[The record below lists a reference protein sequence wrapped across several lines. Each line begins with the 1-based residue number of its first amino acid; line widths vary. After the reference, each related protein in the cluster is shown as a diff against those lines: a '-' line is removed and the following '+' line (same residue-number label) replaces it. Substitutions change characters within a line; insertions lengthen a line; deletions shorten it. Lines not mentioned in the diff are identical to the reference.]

1 VLVQSVYQPFGAACA
16 DPRTG
21 VLLNNRMLGFS
32 ATPGDPNCV
41 MPGKRPRHTLCPSL
55 VFADGAPRW
64 ALASPGGLSQT
75 VTLTQVLGNLVD
87 RGMRPAAATA
97 APRWCL
103 SRGREVLIEPSYSGL
118 PQALLGVVRVV
129 DDPYSFGSAKVVAW
143 ETDGR
148 LTASA
153 DGRRDAAVVAC

>member
-1 VLVQSVYQPFGAACA
+1 
-16 DPRTG
+16 
-21 VLLNNRMLGFS
+21 
-32 ATPGDPNCV
+32 
-41 MPGKRPRHTLCPSL
+41 
-55 VFADGAPRW
+55 
-64 ALASPGGLSQT
+64 
-75 VTLTQVLGNLVD
+75 
-87 RGMRPAAATA
+87 MRPAAAIA